1 MRSRRLPPRRLGP
14 HVRRQSARRIG
25 PPLRSLQIVAALI
38 MAACLAG
45 IVAVS
50 VAPAFAARTLEI
62 RGATFTS
69 QSIIRSIVGLDG
81 APNVFRIQTDK
92 AAQELARLPAVKSVT
107 VRVDLPSTVV
117 VDIVERDPKL
127 VWVIG
132 DRRYVVDQDGLLF
145 GLVDSAG
152 NPIPSSAGSM
162 ATPTAGAATGAPASA
177 GTSPSSTQGAAS
189 TATPLPSPAVAPKQT
204 PTPKKGAR
212 ATPTRPGEKAS
223 PSASASAGSPQPT
236 AFGPVVPSLAPA
248 PTTDPAATFRPGAL
262 GLPVVFDRRASDA
275 RLGLGAIIDSISLD
289 AGYRLAGLTPADVG
303 STASSLAVVLDDDH
317 GFTLSSVPSGWVAQ
331 FGFYTPTVR
340 KDTVIPGQV
349 RDLRSILGYA
359 GETKVAWVFLVSDV
373 SPDHSDT
380 YVPR

>member
-1 MRSRRLPPRRLGP
+1 
-14 HVRRQSARRIG
+14 
-25 PPLRSLQIVAALI
+25 VAALI

-189 TATPLPSPAVAPKQT
+189 TATPLPSPTVAPKQT